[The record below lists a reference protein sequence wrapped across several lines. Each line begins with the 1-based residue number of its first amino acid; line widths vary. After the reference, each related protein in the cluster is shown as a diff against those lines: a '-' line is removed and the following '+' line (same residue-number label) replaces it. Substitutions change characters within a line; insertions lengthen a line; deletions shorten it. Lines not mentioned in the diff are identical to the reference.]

1 MGHRMIERALSKVR
15 RIIAGKLKSPVD
27 YGEVGLRDAGLAG
40 WFQFEAGELFKGF
53 PIGPSDLVLD
63 IGCGDGGMSGYCCSL
78 GARVIAIDL
87 DQTKIATAKHR
98 LHAQVGSRFS
108 IVMGSV
114 DALPVE
120 SEAADKIICTEV
132 LEHVDDPAKVLR
144 EMARVGKRGAHYILS
159 VPDAASEHVL
169 KRLAPPS
176 AYEKPNHI
184 RIIERNDFERMV
196 SDAGLT
202 IEAHAY
208 YSFYWAVWNAIVWK
222 CNIDFHKGRHPAL
235 DHWAKAWSA
244 VLELPEGKA
253 VQDALNMAM
262 PKNQIILARKP

>member
-1 MGHRMIERALSKVR
+1 MRHRTIERLRSIVR
-15 RIIAGKLKSPVD
+15 RIRGAMANAPID
-27 YGEVGLRDAGLAG
+27 YGAVGLRDAVRTG
-40 WFQFEAGELFKGF
+40 WFGSEAGELFKGF
-53 PIGPSDLVLD
+53 PIAQSDIVLD

-78 GARVIAIDL
+78 GARVVAIDL
-87 DQTKIATAKHR
+87 DPTKIATAQHR
-98 LHAQVGSRFS
+98 LRSQAGSRFS

-114 DALPVE
+114 NALPIG

-132 LEHVDDPAKVLR
+132 LEHVDDPAQVLR
-144 EMARVGKRGAHYILS
+144 EMVRVGKRGAHYILS

-169 KRLAPPS
+169 KRLAPAA

-184 RIIERNDFERMV
+184 RIIERNEFERMV
-196 SDAGLT
+196 AEAGLT
-202 IEAHAY
+202 IEAHSY

-244 VLELPEGKA
+244 VLELPEGRA

-262 PKNQIILARKP
+262 PKNQVILARKP